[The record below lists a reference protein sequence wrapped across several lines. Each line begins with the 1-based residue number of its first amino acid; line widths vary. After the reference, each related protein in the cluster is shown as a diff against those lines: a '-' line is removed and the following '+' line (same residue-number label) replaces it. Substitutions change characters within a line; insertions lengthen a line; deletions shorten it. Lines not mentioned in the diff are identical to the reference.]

1 MILAACLARV
11 TRLSLPALGT
21 GRAGPEEVK
30 EVNGIAREVGRT
42 VRAAMQSTPKTVRLC
57 ALIIVVMAM
66 WFLLMVHQGV

>member
-1 MILAACLARV
+1 M
-11 TRLSLPALGT
+11 
-21 GRAGPEEVK
+21 K